1 MPDISGIDESL
12 LNGLSEQER
21 KVLFDTLSNLSKGDR
36 GLLNK
41 LKSADFDEI
50 PVDVETFLHDKNYLG
65 NGLIDA
71 EDRFTVFPYK
81 SH

>member
-21 KVLFDTLSNLSKGDR
+21 KILFDTLSNLSKGDS

-41 LKSADFDEI
+41 LKYADFDEI
-50 PVDVETFLHDKNYLG
+50 PVDVETFQQTQQQIITLLYLRVV
-65 NGLIDA
+65 LDMILK
-71 EDRFTVFPYK
+71 FHY
-81 SH
+81 